1 MPNTIKH
8 KPEYSVKVFAD
19 SVEANVVEE
28 GALVDVDATLGVG
41 GVRMHVAHLTFAG
54 EGTLKI

>member
-1 MPNTIKH
+1 
-8 KPEYSVKVFAD
+8 VKVFAD
-19 SVEANVVEE
+19 SIEADVVEE